1 MLPNSMSLQEQN
13 ILKVLFHKY
22 EDEERQLIAIT
33 SYYCGTF
40 IKDGRLRGTYNA
52 NVMAAVKDLR
62 TKMLFG
68 ASNVD
73 DFIKEYKNMHNR
85 PRYSHLHG
93 KTAIQILEMA
103 AREASQTRN
112 SIMEIIRLQTSP
124 TMRAW
129 AVKMKQKGH
138 TFEKLLDHY
147 TKDKGFGEKFS
158 EIKNEKYKSIVYME
172 VFNKAGNP
180 NVNVGSVMKG
190 ISIACKGLV
199 VASFAIAIYNIY
211 NAEDKVGEAIKQG
224 TILAGA
230 FAGAT
235 LVGEASTV
243 LCVASGP
250 GYGVCVTISTFV
262 GGVVGCFLGDRAHA
276 WIAPN

>member
-33 SYYCGTF
+33 SYYYGTF

-52 NVMAAVKDLR
+52 NVTAAVKDLR
-62 TKMLFG
+62 TKMLFD
-68 ASNVD
+68 ASNID

-93 KTAIQILEMA
+93 KTAVQILEET
-103 AREASQTRN
+103 AREASRSRN
-112 SIMEIIRLQTSP
+112 AIMEAIRMQTSP

-129 AVKMKQKGH
+129 AVAMKKNGL
-138 TFEKLLDHY
+138 TFEDLLDKY
-147 TKDKGFGEKFS
+147 TQRKGFGQKFLD
-158 EIKNEKYKSIVYME
+158 IKNDSYKSIVYME
-172 VFNKAGNP
+172 VIRSAGDP
-180 NVNVGSVMKG
+180 KQSVNFVMKG
-190 ISIACKGLV
+190 FSIACKGLV
-199 VASFAIAIYNIY
+199 VASLAIAIYNIY

-230 FAGAT
+230 IAGAT
-235 LVGEASTV
+235 LVGETSTV
-243 LCVASGP
+243 ICAPTGP
-250 GYGVCVTISTFV
+250 GYVACVGISAFV
-262 GGVVGCFLGDRAHA
+262 GGVVGGFLGDRAHV